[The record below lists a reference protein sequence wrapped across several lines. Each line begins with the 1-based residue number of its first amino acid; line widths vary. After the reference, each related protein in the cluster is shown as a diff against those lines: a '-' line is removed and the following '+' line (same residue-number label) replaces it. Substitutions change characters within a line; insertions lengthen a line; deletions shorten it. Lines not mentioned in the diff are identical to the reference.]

1 MREVRSR
8 SVDLAGLDVL
18 GISVG
23 GIETCIEVPSYH
35 LAFDVGRCPRTV
47 LSRPTILFTHAH
59 ADHMGG
65 VVQHAALRAM
75 RRMEPPTYVVPRENA
90 AAFRDMFEAWRALD
104 RSELPHRVVEL
115 GPGEEYALGR
125 GLVAEAF
132 RSPHSAPCQGYVLW
146 REARR
151 LRADLVGLPG
161 AELGRRRRAGEQIE
175 DVTRIPELAFTG
187 DTQIDVLDRVPVLR
201 RVRRLILEVT
211 FLDDRVDV
219 ASAREKGHVHLDEI
233 IERAELFE
241 NEAILLTH
249 FSARYRAAEVREI
262 LERRLPAALR
272 ERVTPLLAGLR

>member
-1 MREVRSR
+1 MRDGGPR
-8 SVDLAGLDVL
+8 SVDLAGLEVL

-23 GIETCIEVPSYH
+23 GIETCIEVPSYK
-35 LAFDVGRCPRTV
+35 LAFDVGRCPRSV
-47 LSRPTILFTHAH
+47 IARPTILFTHAH

-65 VVQHAALRAM
+65 VVQHTALRAM
-75 RRMEPPTYVVPRENA
+75 RRMEPPTYVVPREDA
-90 AAFRDMFEAWRALD
+90 AAFRDMFEAWRVLD
-104 RSELPHRVVEL
+104 RSELPHHLVEL
-115 GPGEEYALGR
+115 GPGEEYPLGR

-132 RSPHSAPCQGYVLW
+132 RSPHSAPCQGYVVW

-151 LRADLVGLPG
+151 LRAEFVGLPG
-161 AELGRRRRAGEQIE
+161 DELGRRRRAGEQIE
-175 DVTRIPELAFTG
+175 RVTRIPELAFTG
-187 DTQIDVLDRVPVLR
+187 DTQIDVLDREPILR

-211 FLDDRVDV
+211 FLDDRVSV
-219 ASAREKGHVHLDEI
+219 ASAREKGHVHLDEV

-262 LERRLPAALR
+262 LDRRLPADLR

>member
-1 MREVRSR
+1 MGEVRPR
-8 SVDLAGLDVL
+8 PIDLAGLEVL

-23 GIETCIEVPSYH
+23 GIETCIEVPSYK
-35 LAFDVGRCPRTV
+35 LAFDVGRCSRTV
-47 LSRPTILFTHAH
+47 IARPTILFTHAH
-59 ADHMGG
+59 ADHMGS

-75 RRMEPPTYVVPRENA
+75 RRMEPPTYVVPRENV

-104 RSELPHRVVEL
+104 RSDLPHRVVAL
-115 GPGEEYALGR
+115 GPGEEHALGR

-132 RSPHSAPCQGYVLW
+132 RSPHSAPCQGYVVW

-151 LRADLVGLPG
+151 LRQDLVGLPG
-161 AELGRRRRAGEQIE
+161 EELGRRRRAGEEIE
-175 DVTRIPELAFTG
+175 HLERIPELAFTG
-187 DTQIDVLDRVPVLR
+187 DTKIDVLDRQPVLC

-219 ASAREKGHVHLDEI
+219 ASAREKGHVHLDEV
-233 IERAELFE
+233 IERAEQFE
-241 NEAILLTH
+241 NEALLLTH

-262 LERRLPAALR
+262 LDLRLPAGLR